1 MGWAR
6 ATCWTG
12 GCSWRI
18 TSRAFCVRNK
28 CSVWVSRKTRQE
40 LSPHLSLLLKGIGQD
55 PNIFVS
61 QKLEVWAASLSP
73 YRSVSR
79 AALLCLLFFF
89 WECCFLSFRI
99 VGLSKK
105 KVLEIWIII
114 LMTSESMG
122 QKKFYVCTWFGAEY
136 NADLVM
142 KVEVLYSK
150 DHQKPSFLLGFC
162 TDKDLIMSV
171 KWCLLVS
178 YFRIIITT
186 MSLMLLGYQILFGA
200 FSSHL
205 VLPNPYNS
213 HFWVK
218 KVTFMNV
225 RWLLQSTVFAMMKLS
240 LNLEPFFSVSY
251 VLTSVLSSRKKNVL
265 IRFYGERL
273 KAFWI
278 SQILKSWV

>member
-18 TSRAFCVRNK
+18 TLRAFRVQNK
-28 CSVWVSRKTRQE
+28 CSVWVSRKSHVKSFLPISPYYLRVLAKIPTSLCPRSWKSGQLRFLLIV
-40 LSPHLSLLLKGIGQD
+40 LSPEL
-55 PNIFVS
+55 PIFV
-61 QKLEVWAASLSP
+61 
-73 YRSVSR
+73 YY
-79 AALLCLLFFF
+79 FFF
-89 WECCFLSFRI
+89 ESVVCWVSELWVSA
-99 VGLSKK
+99 K

-122 QKKFYVCTWFGAEY
+122 QKKKFYVCIWFGAGY

-142 KVEVLYSK
+142 KVEVLFSK
-150 DHQKPSFLLGFC
+150 DHKKPSFLLNFC
-162 TDKDLIMSV
+162 TDKDLIVSM

-218 KVTFMNV
+218 KITFMNV
-225 RWLLQSTVFAMMKLS
+225 RWLLQSTVLAVRKLS
-240 LNLEPFFSVSY
+240 LNLEPFSSGSY
-251 VLTSVLSSRKKNVL
+251 VLTSVLSSRRKCPD
-265 IRFYGERL
+265 
-273 KAFWI
+273 
-278 SQILKSWV
+278 

>member
-1 MGWAR
+1 MSGSAER
-6 ATCWTG
+6 HVRSFLPISPYYLRVLAKIPTSLCPR
-12 GCSWRI
+12 SWKSGQLRFLLI
-18 TSRAFCVRNK
+18 V
-28 CSVWVSRKTRQE
+28 
-40 LSPHLSLLLKGIGQD
+40 LSPEL
-55 PNIFVS
+55 PFF
-61 QKLEVWAASLSP
+61 A
-73 YRSVSR
+73 Y
-79 AALLCLLFFF
+79 FFF
-89 WECCFLSFRI
+89 WECCLLSFRI

-105 KVLEIWIII
+105 KVLELWIII
-114 LMTSESMG
+114 LMTSESTG

-218 KVTFMNV
+218 KITFMNV

-240 LNLEPFFSVSY
+240 LNLEPFSSGSY
-251 VLTSVLSSRKKNVL
+251 VLTSVLSSRRKCPD
-265 IRFYGERL
+265 
-273 KAFWI
+273 
-278 SQILKSWV
+278 

>member
-1 MGWAR
+1 MFGTNAVSGSAER
-6 ATCWTG
+6 HVRSFLPISPYYLRVLAKIPTSLCPR
-12 GCSWRI
+12 SWKSGQLRFLLI
-18 TSRAFCVRNK
+18 V
-28 CSVWVSRKTRQE
+28 
-40 LSPHLSLLLKGIGQD
+40 LSPEL
-55 PNIFVS
+55 PFF
-61 QKLEVWAASLSP
+61 A
-73 YRSVSR
+73 YY
-79 AALLCLLFFF
+79 FFF

-251 VLTSVLSSRKKNVL
+251 VLTSVLSSRKK
-265 IRFYGERL
+265 
-273 KAFWI
+273 KCPD
-278 SQILKSWV
+278 